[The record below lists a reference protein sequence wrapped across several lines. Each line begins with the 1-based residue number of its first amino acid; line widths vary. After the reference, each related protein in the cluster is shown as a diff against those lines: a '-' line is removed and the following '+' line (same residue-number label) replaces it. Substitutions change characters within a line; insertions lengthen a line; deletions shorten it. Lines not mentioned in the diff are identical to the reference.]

1 MYTATGWLGTVKLMQ
16 NLWMDS
22 NERNIR
28 HCCWRRVKKNDGVK
42 KSHKQGRV
50 TESDRVRESER
61 GLKKSDGEKK
71 SDQ

>member
-1 MYTATGWLGTVKLMQ
+1 MQ

-22 NERNIR
+22 NERNTR
-28 HCCWRRVKKNDGVK
+28 HCCWRRVKNNDGMK

-50 TESDRVRESER
+50 TESDRVRESDRVTESER